1 MENIEEN
8 EVLEQV
14 PKCFKCDEKGYEICA
29 ICNKP
34 MCPSHR
40 NYLISKI
47 DIQNSFRIFLW
58 NYSNI
63 SYHLCFKCAN
73 NTEKVRNFLI
83 EKLEESANK

>member
-47 DIQNSFRIFLW
+47 DIQN
-58 NYSNI
+58 
-63 SYHLCFKCAN
+63 
-73 NTEKVRNFLI
+73 
-83 EKLEESANK
+83 